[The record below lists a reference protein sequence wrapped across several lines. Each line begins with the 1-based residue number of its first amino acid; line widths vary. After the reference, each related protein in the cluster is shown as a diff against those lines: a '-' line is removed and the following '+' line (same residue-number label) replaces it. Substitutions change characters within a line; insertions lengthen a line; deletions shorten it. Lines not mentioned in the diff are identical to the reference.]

1 MKKLGIILLMAALF
15 SCNDTQAQ
23 ITMYKST
30 SLQSGITSQTSD
42 TLSSVETTYFNVRTG
57 ALNKYT
63 TNKYAFYF
71 TVDTAS
77 GVTPVAVNAVAQG
90 SYDGINWFNMS
101 STFSGVDGVNCD
113 SLTIAS
119 SAQNNVQKKISCI
132 GGAGKFVYAVS
143 TFNCTARVTYARL
156 VFVQPSGTSTLYINN
171 VYLIP
176 FSN

>member
-30 SLQSGITSQTSD
+30 VLQSGITAQTSD
-42 TLSSVETTYFNVRTG
+42 TLVNTETTYFNVRTG

-156 VFVQPSGTSTLYINN
+156 VFVQPSGASTLYINN

>member
-1 MKKLGIILLMAALF
+1 MKKIGIILLMAALF

-30 SLQSGITSQTSD
+30 VLQSGITTQTSD
-42 TLSSVETTYFNVRTG
+42 TLVNVETTYFNVRTG

-71 TVDTAS
+71 TVDTAT
-77 GVTPVAVNAVAQG
+77 GVSPVAINVVAQG
-90 SYDGINWFNMS
+90 SYDGITWFNMS

-113 SLTIAS
+113 SLTVAS
-119 SAQNNVQKKISCI
+119 SAQTNVQKKISCI
-132 GGAGKFVYAVS
+132 GGSGKFVYGVS

-156 VFVQPSGTSTLYINN
+156 AFVQASGTSTLYINN